1 MSLFPESLESVR
13 AAAASC
19 TNCDLYKEA
28 TQTVFGEGPEHARL
42 MLVGEVPGDREDLAG
57 RPFVGP
63 AGRLLDEALEQVGI
77 DREATY
83 ITNAVKHFKFI
94 RRGKLRLH
102 QTPLASEIKACVPW
116 LDREIEIVDPH
127 VIVALGATAG
137 RALVGPGYRVTKQ
150 RGEVLTRPD
159 GRRLVG
165 TIHPSA
171 LLRIEDSAEQAEAIT
186 RFAADLAVA
195 ARLLPPR

>member
-186 RFAADLAVA
+186 RLAADLAVA

>member
-1 MSLFPESLESVR
+1 MSLFPESLETVR
-13 AAAASC
+13 AAASSC
-19 TNCDLYKEA
+19 TTCDLYREA
-28 TQTVFGEGPEHARL
+28 TQTVFGECPEHAAL
-42 MLVGEVPGDREDLAG
+42 MLVGEVPGDREDVAG

-63 AGRLLDEALEQVGI
+63 AGRLLDEALRVAGI
-77 DREATY
+77 DREAAY
-83 ITNAVKHFKFI
+83 VTNAVKHFKFV

-137 RALVGPGYRVTKQ
+137 RALVGPAYRVTKQ

-171 LLRIEDSAEQAEAIT
+171 LLRIEDAAEQAEAIA
-186 RFAADLAVA
+186 RFAGDLAVA
-195 ARLLPPR
+195 ARLLAA

>member
-186 RFAADLAVA
+186 RLAADLAVA
-195 ARLLPPR
+195 ARLVPPR